1 VIADQLVALR
11 RQSSLM
17 KKRLEALS
25 TGVVADAERLGD
37 AKRRLL
43 QVCALRADEAERLN
57 HNIENAAFLIPEQWV
72 SLMALSKKFR
82 ALAADCMGLAQSVV
96 FRNIDPACTSLCAVG
111 DKLSEEFSR
120 SIGQP
125 RRHYV
130 SVSEAEHFGAEAS
143 AIHLSYARLEIW
155 NLNRVAHEFGHLWSE
170 EFAGD
175 ENAPQSS
182 FIRLLVPT
190 KEIDESSDSWAMS
203 GDDGD
208 SPTSWTEDQA
218 KEFFADIVAAFLM
231 GLAYGYSCLH
241 LDFNPADRIAS
252 STSHPSADER
262 AYCILIA
269 LDQLAKTYE
278 GNTALQMVRLTK
290 DLGEFWSA
298 SREAAGAG
306 GPIVHLPKLR
316 LSVQT
321 AIVRLEREFPGAK
334 YRNMALA
341 NAVDN
346 ALRNGDPRPAKANCV
361 DILNGAWL
369 RKRVARPT
377 DERAIQQ
384 ESLKMLLTV

>member
-1 VIADQLVALR
+1 
-11 RQSSLM
+11 M
-17 KKRLEALS
+17 KKRLETLS
-25 TGVVADAERLGD
+25 TAVVADAERLRD
-37 AKRRLL
+37 AKQRLL
-43 QVCALRADEAERLN
+43 QVCALRTDEAERFN
-57 HNIENAAFLIPEQWV
+57 HNIANAPSLIPEQWV

-96 FRNIDPACTSLCAVG
+96 FRSTDPACTSLCAVG

-120 SIGQP
+120 SILRP

-170 EFAGD
+170 DFAGD
-175 ENAPQSS
+175 ENAPQPS
-182 FIRLLVPT
+182 FIRLLMPP
-190 KEIDESSDSWAMS
+190 KEIDNSSDSRPES
-203 GDDGD
+203 DDDGD
-208 SPTSWTEDQA
+208 SPAPWTEDQA
-218 KEFFADIVAAFLM
+218 KEFFADIVAAFLL
-231 GLAYGYSCLH
+231 GLAYGYSCLR

-252 STSHPSADER
+252 SHSHPTTDER
-262 AYCILIA
+262 AHCILIA

-278 GNTALQMVRLTK
+278 GNTAPQMARLTK

-298 SREAAGAG
+298 SRQAAGAG
-306 GPIVHLPKLR
+306 GPLQHLRKLR

-341 NAVDN
+341 NAVEN
-346 ALRNGDPRPAKANCV
+346 ALRNKDPRPANANCV

-369 RKRVARPT
+369 RRQAARPK
-377 DERAIQQ
+377 EEPAIQQ